1 MLDILKCYPDSN
13 TLAAKLQVFHN
24 SIVSHSQKRL
34 DHTENQ
40 TKYRKMTRKPQSHV
54 RIKWASPVIMN
65 TLGLVSVIVWYCEKD
80 FLVRHSQGII
90 KK

>member
-1 MLDILKCYPDSN
+1 
-13 TLAAKLQVFHN
+13 
-24 SIVSHSQKRL
+24 
-34 DHTENQ
+34 
-40 TKYRKMTRKPQSHV
+40 MTSKPQSHDK
-54 RIKWASPVIMN
+54 ITWATPVIMN

>member
-1 MLDILKCYPDSN
+1 MFDKYATLTPN
-13 TLAAKLQVFHN
+13 TLATKLQVFHDYVVMQF
-24 SIVSHSQKRL
+24 SEETCVQRS
-34 DHTENQ
+34 Q

-54 RIKWASPVIMN
+54 RITWATPVIRN

-80 FLVRHSQGII
+80 FLVRHSQGFI